1 VLRNR
6 IYYGLKPFVP
16 QSLRAAIR
24 RRLAT
29 RLRKRIGNVWP
40 IMPGSER
47 LPENWAGWPEGKKFA
62 FVLTHD
68 VESKAGLGKCRSLM
82 QLETELGFRSSFNFV
97 PEGSYRVPAEL
108 RKELTDGG
116 FEVGIHDLKHDGH
129 LFASHRGFKRRAV
142 RINDYAREWG
152 ASGFRSGFMLRNL
165 DWLHDLEV
173 QYDAS
178 TFDTDPFEPQPDGGH
193 TIFPFWVPR
202 PNGSSIN
209 GQEPGSNSSSKG
221 GYVELPYTLPQ
232 DSTLFLLLDERTPE
246 VWLNKLDWIA
256 KNGGMAL
263 LDTHPDYMNFGSSPC
278 RKTRYSSSIYEDF
291 LAEVRSRYGETYWH
305 ALPRE
310 VAAYVK
316 AKQPS
321 ANANGQASIGGRP
334 EAHLARADA
343 ILSVNRANGGN
354 LYRRRFRPV
363 GRIVMLV
370 ENYFPQDIR
379 VRNETLLL
387 KSAGYEL
394 AVVCYRKPDQPRR
407 EKLDG
412 INVYRISRFEL
423 FRKTPS
429 GERSRLSLFWLRFC
443 SFVGYLVEYFYF
455 TTACF
460 IHCARIFIKSG
471 FDVIHAHNPPD
482 TLFLVALP
490 FKLLGKKFVFD
501 HHDVCPELYQSRY
514 SAGPGVYTSLL
525 GAFEWCSLKLADFS
539 VATNNSYKEIE
550 IERGGVRPDRVFI
563 VRNGPSS
570 ERMRSRPPSE
580 RLRRLNKAILCY
592 VGSLNPQD
600 GVDYLLRALDRL
612 KNDLQRHDFYCV
624 IIGDGDSL
632 RDLRSLAG
640 QLRLNGWV
648 EFTGFIPDKELLE
661 NLAAADICVDPDP
674 ASPLNNIS
682 TWIKIMEY
690 MAQGK
695 PIVSFDLKE
704 TRFSA
709 QDAALFVPPNDEL
722 AFAKAIAVL
731 MDDPELRQRLGRFGR
746 ERVERDLQ
754 WSVTGQNLL
763 TAYESLFPE
772 TKRHSPPSRPRQAAV
787 AARN

>member
-1 VLRNR
+1 
-6 IYYGLKPFVP
+6 
-16 QSLRAAIR
+16 
-24 RRLAT
+24 
-29 RLRKRIGNVWP
+29 
-40 IMPGSER
+40 MPGSEIP
-47 LPENWAGWPEGKKFA
+47 PENWPGWPAEKKFA

-68 VESKAGLGKCRSLM
+68 VESGAGLGKCGPLM
-82 QLETELGFRSSFNFV
+82 QLEMDLGFSSSFNFI

-108 RKELTDGG
+108 REQLTACG
-116 FEVGIHDLKHDGH
+116 FEVGIHDLRHDGH
-129 LFASHRGFKRRAV
+129 LFGSHRGFKRRAV
-142 RINDYAREWG
+142 RINDYARKWG

-165 DWLHDLEV
+165 DWLHDLDL

-202 PNGSSIN
+202 PNGSSLNPQRPIID
-209 GQEPGSNSSSKG
+209 SSAK

-232 DSTLFLLLDERTPE
+232 DSTLFLVLRETTPE
-246 VWLNKLDWIA
+246 IWMRKVDWIA
-256 KNGGMAL
+256 DHGGMVL
-263 LDTHPDYMNFGSSPC
+263 LDAHPDYMSFSDSRQTAKEYPLALY
-278 RKTRYSSSIYEDF
+278 REFLTYVKTRYADQ
-291 LAEVRSRYGETYWH
+291 YWH

-316 AKQPS
+316 AKQPA
-321 ANANGQASIGGRP
+321 ANANGQASTGGRP
-334 EAHLARADA
+334 DARLAGAGA
-343 ILSVNRANGGN
+343 ILSVNGGNGRN
-354 LYRRRFRPV
+354 LYRRRSRPA
-363 GRIVMLV
+363 GRVVMLV
-370 ENYFPQDIR
+370 ENYFPQDTR

-429 GERSRLSLFWLRFC
+429 GETSRLSLFWLRFR
-443 SFVGYLVEYFYF
+443 SLVGYLVEYFYF

-501 HHDVCPELYQSRY
+501 HHDLCPELYQSRY
-514 SAGPGVYTSLL
+514 SAEPGVYTSLL
-525 GAFEWCSLKLADFS
+525 RAFEWFSLKLADVT

-550 IERGGVRPDRVFI
+550 IGRGGVRPDRIFI
-563 VRNGPSS
+563 VRNGPSC
-570 ERMRSRPPSE
+570 ERMTSRAPSE
-580 RLRRLNKAILCY
+580 RLRRLNKTILCY

-612 KNDLQRHDFYCV
+612 KNDLQKHDFYCV

-640 QLRLNGWV
+640 QLRLNGCV
-648 EFTGFIPDKELLE
+648 ELTGFIPDKELLE

-674 ASPLNNIS
+674 ASPLNNVS

-690 MAQGK
+690 MAHGK

-722 AFAKAIAVL
+722 GFARAIAVL
-731 MDDPELRQRLGRFGR
+731 MDDPELRQKLGRFGR
-746 ERVERDLQ
+746 ERVERELQ

-763 TAYESLFPE
+763 AAYESLFPE
-772 TKRHSPPSRPRQAAV
+772 TKRHLPPSRPIQAAV

>member
-1 VLRNR
+1 
-6 IYYGLKPFVP
+6 
-16 QSLRAAIR
+16 
-24 RRLAT
+24 
-29 RLRKRIGNVWP
+29 
-40 IMPGSER
+40 MPGSER
-47 LPENWAGWPEGKKFA
+47 PPEGWPGWPEGKKFA

-108 RKELTDGG
+108 REELTNGG

-129 LFASHRGFKRRAV
+129 LFASHRVFKRRAV
-142 RINDYAREWG
+142 RINSYAREWG
-152 ASGFRSGFMLRNL
+152 ATGFRSGFMLRNL
-165 DWLHDLEV
+165 DWLHDLDV

-202 PNGSSIN
+202 SNGCSIN
-209 GQEPGSNSSSKG
+209 GQEPGSTSSSKG

-246 VWLNKLDWIA
+246 VWLSKLDWIA
-256 KNGGMAL
+256 RNGGMAL
-263 LDTHPDYMNFGSSPC
+263 LDTHPDYMDFGSSPSH
-278 RKTRYSSSIYEDF
+278 KSRYCSSIYEKF
-291 LAEVRSRYGETYWH
+291 LTEVRSRYAGQYWH

-316 AKQPS
+316 AKQTA
-321 ANANGQASIGGRP
+321 ANTNGQGFTRGGSD
-334 EAHLARADA
+334 ARLTGAGA
-343 ILSVNRANGGN
+343 IFPVDGGN
-354 LYRRRFRPV
+354 SRFQPAR
-363 GRIVMLV
+363 RIVMLV
-370 ENYFPQDIR
+370 ENYFPQDTR
-379 VRNETLLL
+379 VRNEAVLL
-387 KSAGYEL
+387 KSAGYEI
-394 AVVCYRKPDQPRR
+394 AVVCYRKPDQAHR

-412 INVYRISRFEL
+412 INVHRISRFEL

-429 GERSRLSLFWLRFC
+429 GERSRLSLFWLRFR
-443 SFVGYLVEYFYF
+443 SLIGYLVEYFYF

-460 IHCARIFIKSG
+460 INCARIFIKSG

-501 HHDVCPELYQSRY
+501 HHDLCPELYQSRY
-514 SAGPGVYTSLL
+514 SADTGVYTSLL
-525 GAFEWCSLKLADFS
+525 RAFEWCSLKLADFT

-563 VRNGPSS
+563 VRNGPSR
-570 ERMRSRPPSE
+570 ERMTSSAPSE
-580 RLRRLNKAILCY
+580 RLCRLDKTILCY
-592 VGSLNPQD
+592 IGSLNPQD

-632 RDLRSLAG
+632 RDLQRLAD
-640 QLRLNGWV
+640 QLRLNDCV
-648 EFTGFIPDKELLE
+648 ELTGFIPDKELLE

-674 ASPLNNIS
+674 ASPLNNVS

-690 MAQGK
+690 MAHGK

-709 QDAALFVPPNDEL
+709 QDAALFVPPDDEL
-722 AFAKAIAVL
+722 AFARAIAVL
-731 MDDPELRQRLGRFGR
+731 MDDPELRQKLGRFGR

-772 TKRHSPPSRPRQAAV
+772 TKRHLPPSRPREAAV
-787 AARN
+787 TARN

>member
-1 VLRNR
+1 M
-6 IYYGLKPFVP
+6 
-16 QSLRAAIR
+16 
-24 RRLAT
+24 
-29 RLRKRIGNVWP
+29 RLRKHIGDVWP

-47 LPENWAGWPEGKKFA
+47 PPKDWPGWPEGKKFA
-62 FVLTHD
+62 LVLTHD
-68 VESKAGLGKCRSLM
+68 VETKEGLNKCESLIE
-82 QLETELGFRSSFNFV
+82 LEATLGFRSSFNFV
-97 PEGSYRVPAEL
+97 PEGKYRVPAEL
-108 RKELTDGG
+108 REKLVARG
-116 FEVGIHDLKHDGH
+116 FEVGIHDLKHNGH
-129 LFASHRGFKRRAV
+129 LFASRRGFKRRAR
-142 RINDYAREWG
+142 RINNYAREWG
-152 ASGFRSGFMLRNL
+152 ALGFRSGFMLRNL

-178 TFDTDPFEPQPDGGH
+178 TFDTDPFEPQPEGGH

-263 LDTHPDYMNFGSSPC
+263 LDTHPDYMDFGSRLC

-291 LAEVRSRYGETYWH
+291 LAEIRSRYAGQYWH

-316 AKQPS
+316 AKQPA
-321 ANANGQASIGGRP
+321 ANANDQASTGGSP
-334 EAHLARADA
+334 DARLTGAGA
-343 ILSVNRANGGN
+343 ILSVNGGNGRN
-354 LYRRRFRPV
+354 LYRRRFQPA
-363 GRIVMLV
+363 GRVVMLV
-370 ENYFPQDIR
+370 ENYFPQDTR
-379 VRNETLLL
+379 VRNEALLL

-394 AVVCYRKPDQPRR
+394 TVVCYRKPDQPHL

-423 FRKTPS
+423 FQKIPS
-429 GERSRLSLFWLRFC
+429 GESSRLSLFWLRFR
-443 SFVGYLVEYFYF
+443 SLAGYLVEYLYF

-460 IHCARIFIKSG
+460 IHCARIFTKSG

-501 HHDVCPELYQSRY
+501 HHDVCPELYLSRY
-514 SAGPGVYTSLL
+514 SAEPGVYTSLL
-525 GAFEWCSLKLADFS
+525 RAFEWCSLKLADVT

-550 IERGGVRPDRVFI
+550 IERGGVRPDRIFI
-563 VRNGPSS
+563 VRNGPSC
-570 ERMRSRPPSE
+570 ERMTSKAPSE
-580 RLRRLNKAILCY
+580 RLRRLNKTILCY

-612 KNDLQRHDFYCV
+612 KNDLQRDDFYCV

-632 RDLRSLAG
+632 RDLQRLAD
-640 QLRLNGWV
+640 QLRLNGCV
-648 EFTGFIPDKELLE
+648 ELTGFISDKELLE

-674 ASPLNNIS
+674 ASPLNNVS
-682 TWIKIMEY
+682 TWIKIMEF
-690 MAQGK
+690 MAYGK

-722 AFAKAIAVL
+722 AFARAIAVL
-731 MDDPELRQRLGRFGR
+731 MDDPELRQKLGRFGR
-746 ERVERDLQ
+746 ERVERELQ

-763 TAYESLFPE
+763 AAYETLFPE
-772 TKRHSPPSRPRQAAV
+772 AKRHLPPSRRRQAAV

>member
-1 VLRNR
+1 MLRNR

-16 QSLRAAIR
+16 QSLRTAIR
-24 RRLAT
+24 RSLAL
-29 RLRKRIGNVWP
+29 RLRKRIADVWP

-47 LPENWAGWPEGKKFA
+47 PPENWPGWPEGKKFA

-68 VESKAGLGKCRSLM
+68 VESKVGLGKCRSLM
-82 QLETELGFRSSFNFV
+82 QLERELGFRSSFNFV
-97 PEGSYRVPAEL
+97 PEGDYKVPAKL
-108 RKELTDGG
+108 REELTACG

-129 LFASHRGFKRRAV
+129 LFGSHRRFKRRAV
-142 RINDYAREWG
+142 RINSYAREWG

-165 DWLHDLEV
+165 DWLHDLDV

-193 TIFPFWVPR
+193 TIFPIWVPR

-209 GQEPGSNSSSKG
+209 GQEPGSNSSS
-221 GYVELPYTLPQ
+221 
-232 DSTLFLLLDERTPE
+232 
-246 VWLNKLDWIA
+246 
-256 KNGGMAL
+256 
-263 LDTHPDYMNFGSSPC
+263 
-278 RKTRYSSSIYEDF
+278 RY
-291 LAEVRSRYGETYWH
+291 AGQYWH

-316 AKQPS
+316 AKQPA
-321 ANANGQASIGGRP
+321 ANANDQASTGGRP
-334 EAHLARADA
+334 DTRLTGAGA
-343 ILSVNRANGGN
+343 ILSVNGGNGRN
-354 LYRRRFRPV
+354 LYRRRFQPA
-363 GRIVMLV
+363 GRVVMLV
-370 ENYFPQDIR
+370 ENYFPQDTR
-379 VRNETLLL
+379 VRNEALLL

-429 GERSRLSLFWLRFC
+429 GESSRLSLFWLRFR
-443 SFVGYLVEYFYF
+443 SLVGYLVEYFYF

-501 HHDVCPELYQSRY
+501 HHDLCPELYQSRY
-514 SAGPGVYTSLL
+514 SAEPGVYTSLL
-525 GAFEWCSLKLADFS
+525 RAFEWCSLKLADVT

-550 IERGGVRPDRVFI
+550 IERGGVRPDRIFI

-570 ERMRSRPPSE
+570 ERMTSRAPSG
-580 RLRRLNKAILCY
+580 RLRRLNKTILCY

-632 RDLRSLAG
+632 RDLQRLAG
-640 QLRLNGWV
+640 QLRLNGCV
-648 EFTGFIPDKELLE
+648 ELTGFIPDKELLE

-674 ASPLNNIS
+674 ASPLNNVS

-690 MAQGK
+690 MAYGK

-722 AFAKAIAVL
+722 AFARAIAVL
-731 MDDPELRQRLGRFGR
+731 MDDPELRQKLGRFGR
-746 ERVERDLQ
+746 ERVERELQ
-754 WSVTGQNLL
+754 WSVTGQNLVA
-763 TAYESLFPE
+763 AYESLFPE
-772 TKRHSPPSRPRQAAV
+772 TKRHLPPSRPRQAAV

>member
-1 VLRNR
+1 M
-6 IYYGLKPFVP
+6 
-16 QSLRAAIR
+16 
-24 RRLAT
+24 
-29 RLRKRIGNVWP
+29 RLRGRIRDIWP

-47 LPENWAGWPEGKKFA
+47 PPEDWPGWPEGRKFA

-68 VESKAGLGKCRSLM
+68 VESKAGLAKCRSLM
-82 QLETELGFRSSFNFV
+82 QIEMELGFRSSFNFV
-97 PEGSYRVPAEL
+97 PEGDYRVPREL
-108 RKELTDGG
+108 RQELTDNG

-142 RINDYAREWG
+142 RINSYAREWG

-165 DWLHDLEV
+165 DWLHDLDV

-209 GQEPGSNSSSKG
+209 GQEPGSNSSSKA

-246 VWLNKLDWIA
+246 VWLNKLEWIVR
-256 KNGGMAL
+256 NGGMAL
-263 LDTHPDYMNFGSSPC
+263 LDTHPDYMNFRSSPC
-278 RKTRYSSSIYEDF
+278 YKTRYSSSVYERF
-291 LAEVRSRYGETYWH
+291 LAEVRSRYAGQYWH

-316 AKQPS
+316 ANQPA
-321 ANANGQASIGGRP
+321 ANAHGQASTRGRP
-334 EAHLARADA
+334 DARLAGADA
-343 ILSVNRANGGN
+343 IFSVHGGNGTN
-354 LYRRRFRPV
+354 LYRTRCRPV

-370 ENYFPQDIR
+370 ENYFPQDTR
-379 VRNETLLL
+379 VRNEALLL

-394 AVVCYRKPDQPRR
+394 AVVCYRKADQPRC

-429 GERSRLSLFWLRFC
+429 GERSRLSLFWLRFR
-443 SFVGYLVEYFYF
+443 SLMGYLVEYFYF

-460 IHCARIFIKSG
+460 IQCARIFMKSG

-501 HHDVCPELYQSRY
+501 HHDLCPELYQSRY
-514 SAGPGVYTSLL
+514 SAEAGVYTSLL
-525 GAFEWCSLKLADFS
+525 RAFEWFSLKLADFT
-539 VATNNSYKEIE
+539 VATNNSYKDIE
-550 IERGGVRPDRVFI
+550 IERGGVRPDRVFV

-570 ERMRSRPPSE
+570 ERMTSRAPSE
-580 RLRRLNKAILCY
+580 RLRRLNKTILCY

-600 GVDYLLRALDRL
+600 GVDYLLRALQRL
-612 KNDLQRHDFYCV
+612 KNDLQRRDFYCV

-632 RDLRSLAG
+632 RDLQRLVG
-640 QLRLNGWV
+640 QLRLNGCV
-648 EFTGFIPDKELLE
+648 ELTGFIPDKELLE

-674 ASPLNNIS
+674 ASPLNDVS

-690 MAQGK
+690 MAHGK

-709 QDAALFVPPNDEL
+709 QDAALLVSPNDEL
-722 AFAKAIAVL
+722 AFARAIAVL
-731 MDDPELRQRLGRFGR
+731 MDDPELRQKLGRCGR
-746 ERVERDLQ
+746 ERVERELQ

-772 TKRHSPPSRPRQAAV
+772 TNRHLPPSRPRQTAV
-787 AARN
+787 AAQS

>member
-1 VLRNR
+1 M
-6 IYYGLKPFVP
+6 
-16 QSLRAAIR
+16 
-24 RRLAT
+24 
-29 RLRKRIGNVWP
+29 RLRKHIGDVWP

-47 LPENWAGWPEGKKFA
+47 QPEDWPGWPESKKFG

-68 VESKAGLGKCRSLM
+68 VESEAGLAKCRSLM
-82 QLETELGFRSSFNFV
+82 EIEMELGFRSSFNFV
-97 PEGSYRVPAEL
+97 PEGSYRVPTKL
-108 RKELTDGG
+108 REQLLANG
-116 FEVGIHDLKHDGH
+116 FEVGIHDLKHNGH
-129 LFASHRGFKRRAV
+129 LFASRRGFKRRAA

-165 DWLHDLEV
+165 DWLHDLDV

-178 TFDTDPFEPQPDGGH
+178 TFDTDPFEPQPDGGQ

-209 GQEPGSNSSSKG
+209 GQEPGTSSSSKG

-263 LDTHPDYMNFGSSPC
+263 LDTHPDYMDFGSNPC

-291 LAEVRSRYGETYWH
+291 LAEVRSRYAGQYWH

-316 AKQPS
+316 AKQPA
-321 ANANGQASIGGRP
+321 ANAG
-334 EAHLARADA
+334 A
-343 ILSVNRANGGN
+343 ILSVNGGKGRN
-354 LYRRRFRPV
+354 LYRRRFQPA
-363 GRIVMLV
+363 GRVVMLV
-370 ENYFPQDIR
+370 ENYFPQDTR
-379 VRNETLLL
+379 VRNEALLL

-429 GERSRLSLFWLRFC
+429 GESSRFSLFWLRFR
-443 SFVGYLVEYFYF
+443 SLVGYLVEYFYF

-460 IHCARIFIKSG
+460 IHCARISIKSG

-501 HHDVCPELYQSRY
+501 HHDLCPELYQSRY
-514 SAGPGVYTSLL
+514 SAEPGVYTNLL
-525 GAFEWCSLKLADFS
+525 RAFEWCSLKLADVT

-550 IERGGVRPDRVFI
+550 IERAGVATDRIFI
-563 VRNGPSS
+563 VRNGPGC
-570 ERMRSRPPSE
+570 ERMTSSAPSE
-580 RLRRLNKAILCY
+580 RLRRLNKTILCY

-612 KNDLQRHDFYCV
+612 KNHLQRDDFYCI

-632 RDLRSLAG
+632 RDLQRLAD
-640 QLRLNGWV
+640 QLHLNGCV
-648 EFTGFIPDKELLE
+648 ELTGFIPDKELLE

-674 ASPLNNIS
+674 ASPLNNVS
-682 TWIKIMEY
+682 TWIKIMEF
-690 MAQGK
+690 MAYGK

-722 AFAKAIAVL
+722 AFARAIAVL
-731 MDDPELRQRLGRFGR
+731 MDDPELRQKLGRFGR
-746 ERVERDLQ
+746 ERVERELQ

-763 TAYESLFPE
+763 AAYESLFPE
-772 TKRHSPPSRPRQAAV
+772 MKRHLPPSRPRRAAV
-787 AARN
+787 AERN